1 MTAKVHHTVTL
12 HQGRVFRL
20 TRERITLPN
29 GVSTDLEI
37 IRPPGAA
44 AVVPLADERTV
55 LLIRQSR
62 HSVGGYIW
70 EIPAGTLDPGEEPL
84 DCARRELVEETGFS
98 ALSWHPLGKTTPL
111 PGYSD
116 ERIHIFLAE
125 ELSPEAQNLD
135 RDELLTVHRTPLE
148 EAVEMIYR
156 GEIHD
161 GKTLSA
167 LLLARRHVESS
178 RTGKSS
184 RKDVGKHPS
193 PR

>member
-29 GVSTDLEI
+29 GVSADLEI
-37 IRPPGAA
+37 IRHPGAA
-44 AVVPLADERTV
+44 AVVPLADEHTV
-55 LLIRQSR
+55 LLIRQYR
-62 HSVGGYIW
+62 HAVGGYIW

-84 DCARRELVEETGFS
+84 ECARRELVEETGFS
-98 ALSWHPLGKTTPL
+98 ASSWHRLGETTPL

-116 ERIHIFLAE
+116 ERIHIFLAA
-125 ELSPEAQNLD
+125 ELTPEAQNLD
-135 RDELLTVHRTPLE
+135 GDELLTVRRTPLE

-161 GKTLSA
+161 GKTLSG
-167 LLLARRHVESS
+167 LLLARRHLESGQAGNS
-178 RTGKSS
+178 L
-184 RKDVGKHPS
+184 
-193 PR
+193 